1 MQKRQR
7 EMKTKSKEGGS
18 GLDELLL
25 LFCYFL
31 LTPGNAS
38 RLRRFGITDLRLV
51 PLVEVDEY
59 LA

>member
-1 MQKRQR
+1 
-7 EMKTKSKEGGS
+7 MKIKSKEGGS
-18 GLDELLL
+18 GLDGLLL

-51 PLVEVDEY
+51 PLMEVDEY